1 VATRKKT
8 TRAKAKPPQRRQRQR
23 KPRRGPGRWLD
34 DDMLVLYEQA
44 PAEQGAAA
52 GGDTANKVASRGT
65 GGALWRDAY
74 DEFRRRRQQE
84 SDTAAAAVAAP
95 APGAAVAPMVP
106 QGVNWLPL
114 GPTVVMNGQTGG
126 NERQPVAGRVAG
138 LAIGPGGTVIYA
150 ASANGGV
157 FRSLDGA
164 LSWEAMDQID
174 LDPSSPGS
182 ASLICGAIA
191 MDPTNPRRVF
201 VGTGE
206 GATLFYYSRRVTGA
220 LPAYRGIGVLRT
232 EDGGETWEVE
242 PSDLAGQAFFA
253 LALHPADREAAVA
266 ATTAGLYR
274 RNPQPGGKFD
284 WVRVDKGV
292 FSSVVSAGTAGAARF
307 YAARWR
313 QADEPAA
320 PAVVWSADGVTW
332 KRAGS
337 AFPTN
342 DVARIALAVQP
353 NNPDLLYAF
362 VTKSNGSVHGLYRLD
377 GMAAAWKPVSG
388 LPDVLPATLGQFQGN
403 YDLALAVDPEKPDIV
418 YLGGNC
424 HLQLGGA
431 SVWRCQL
438 APAGT
443 GWRVTANASIGQHAH
458 SDVHALV
465 HSPGNPNELWCA
477 SDGGVFLNRDPRGT
491 GKFTA
496 QNNGLAC
503 LCCNFIAQHPT
514 DPSIVFTGLQDNG
527 TALKVGSF
535 WHHVQDGDG
544 GYCVINWADP
554 RQILVFSNGDILRST
569 TGGKTHEGWKS
580 GPPLGWQ
587 TMTQPVVGL
596 PYNPDPARKAD
607 AKRVATGVANRVYV
621 SDDFGATWPA
631 ASTPSFKLSPSAGS
645 VFALAFATRTRL
657 FVGTTRGKVFRADE
671 GQGGWTVTPLLGATG
686 HLDVGGVI
694 TDVAVDLADNTRAS
708 IYVAFGGIATQSTSS
723 AHVWW
728 FDGHDWQPRS
738 GTAPAGL
745 LNVEHNALA
754 IDPQNPNHIYVGAD
768 IGVWHSSDGG
778 RSWEILQNGLPDAP
792 VFDLQIHPT
801 QRLLRA
807 ATHGRGIFEIPI

>member
-1 VATRKKT
+1 MATGKKAT
-8 TRAKAKPPQRRQRQR
+8 YAKAKR
-23 KPRRGPGRWLD
+23 PRLRPSKRGPARWLD
-34 DDMLVLYEQA
+34 DDLLFLYEKGTGKTA
-44 PAEQGAAA
+44 AEKVAKTRSA
-52 GGDTANKVASRGT
+52 GGSLWHDT
-65 GGALWRDAY
+65 Y

-84 SDTAAAAVAAP
+84 SDALTPVIAAV
-95 APGAAVAPMVP
+95 APGAAPAAPVVP

-114 GPTVVMNGQTGG
+114 GPTVVMNGQTGA
-126 NERQPVAGRVAG
+126 ERQPVAGRVAG
-138 LAIGPGGTVIYA
+138 LAIGPGGAVIYA

-157 FRSLDGA
+157 FRSRDGA

-174 LDPSSPGS
+174 LDPNSPGS

-206 GATLFYYSRRVTGA
+206 GATLFFYSRRITGA

-232 EDGGETWEVE
+232 DDGGETWEVE
-242 PSDLAGQAFFA
+242 ASDLAGQAFFA
-253 LALHPADREAAVA
+253 LALNPVDREGAVA
-266 ATTAGLYR
+266 ATTSGLYR
-274 RNPQPGGKFD
+274 RKPQAGGKFE
-284 WVRVDKGV
+284 WVRIANGV
-292 FSSVVSAGTAGAARF
+292 FSSVVAASAAGAVRF
-307 YAARWR
+307 FAARWR

-320 PAVVWSADGVTW
+320 PAVLWSPDGVTW
-332 KRAGS
+332 QRAGR

-353 NNPDLLYAF
+353 AKPDLLYAF
-362 VTKSNGSVHGLYRLD
+362 VVKSNGSLHGLYRLD
-377 GMAAAWKPVSG
+377 GMNAAWKPVSG
-388 LPDVLPATLGQFQGN
+388 LPDVLPAGQGQFQGN
-403 YDLALAVDPEKPDIV
+403 YDLAIAVDPEKPDIV
-418 YLGGNC
+418 YLGGNF
-424 HLQLGGA
+424 HPQLLGA
-431 SVWRCQL
+431 SVWRCEVV
-438 APAGT
+438 AAGA
-443 GWRVTANASIGQHAH
+443 GYRVAVSASIGHHAH

-477 SDGGVFLNRDPRGT
+477 CDGGVFLNRDPRGT

-554 RQILVFSNGDILRST
+554 RQILVFCNGDIKRST
-569 TGGKTHEGWKS
+569 TGGKTHDGWKS

-587 TMTQPVVGL
+587 TMTQPIVGV
-596 PYNPDPARKAD
+596 PYNADPARKAD
-607 AKRVATGVANRVYV
+607 ARRVATGVAHRVYV

-631 ASTPSFKLSPSAGS
+631 ASTPSFKLSPSDGS
-645 VFALAFATRTRL
+645 VFALAFASRTRV
-657 FVGTTRGKVFRADE
+657 FIGTTRGKVFQADQ
-671 GQGGWTVTPLLGATG
+671 GQGGWTVMPLVGATG
-686 HLDVGGVI
+686 HLDVAGVI
-694 TDVAVDLADNTRAS
+694 TDVAVDLADDTRVS
-708 IYVAFGGIATQSTSS
+708 IYVAFGIISMQSASS

-728 FDGHDWQPRS
+728 YDGRDWQPRS
-738 GTAPAGL
+738 GAGPAAL

-754 IDPQNPNHIYVGAD
+754 IDAQNPNHIYVGAD
-768 IGVWHSSDGG
+768 IGVWHSADGG
-778 RSWEILQNGLPDAP
+778 RNWGILQNGLPDAP

>member
-1 VATRKKT
+1 MATRKKT
-8 TRAKAKPPQRRQRQR
+8 TRAKAKPPQR
-23 KPRRGPGRWLD
+23 KPRRGPVRWLD
-34 DDMLVLYEQA
+34 DDILVLYERK
-44 PAEQGAAA
+44 PTEQGAGA
-52 GGDTANKVASRGT
+52 GNDTADKVAKSRGA

-74 DEFRRRRQQE
+74 DEFRRRRQQD
-84 SDTAAAAVAAP
+84 SDAVTAAVAAP
-95 APGAAVAPMVP
+95 APGAVAAPMVP

-157 FRSLDGA
+157 FRSRDGA
-164 LSWEAMDQID
+164 LGWEAMDQID
-174 LDPSSPGS
+174 LDPNSPGS

-206 GATLFYYSRRVTGA
+206 GATLFFYSRRITGA

-253 LALHPADREAAVA
+253 LALNPADREAAVA

-292 FSSVVSAGTAGAARF
+292 FSSVVSTGTAGAARF

-313 QADEPAA
+313 QADEPAS

-337 AFPTN
+337 AFPAN

-377 GMAAAWKPVSG
+377 GMNAAWKPVSG

-403 YDLALAVDPEKPDIV
+403 YDLAIAVDPEKPDIV
-418 YLGGNC
+418 YLGGNL

-438 APAGT
+438 APAGA

-477 SDGGVFLNRDPRGT
+477 CDGGVFLNRDPRGT

-580 GPPLGWQ
+580 APPLGWQ

-607 AKRVATGVANRVYV
+607 AKRVATGVAHRVYV

-631 ASTPSFKLSPSAGS
+631 ASTPSFKLSPSDGS

-657 FVGTTRGKVFRADE
+657 FVGTTRGKVFRADQ
-671 GQGGWTVTPLLGATG
+671 GQGGWTVTPLLGTTG

-708 IYVAFGGIATQSTSS
+708 IYVAFGSLATQSVSS

-807 ATHGRGIFEIPI
+807 ATHGRGIFEMPI

>member
-1 VATRKKT
+1 MATRKKT

-34 DDMLVLYEQA
+34 DDMLVLYERA

-52 GGDTANKVASRGT
+52 GDDTADKVANRGT

-157 FRSLDGA
+157 FRSRDGA

-377 GMAAAWKPVSG
+377 GMAAAWKPASG

-403 YDLALAVDPEKPDIV
+403 YDLAIAVDPEKPDIV

-438 APAGT
+438 APAGA

-554 RQILVFSNGDILRST
+554 RQILVFCNGDIKRST
-569 TGGKTHEGWKS
+569 TGGKTHDGWKS
-580 GPPLGWQ
+580 GPPYPWQ
-587 TMTQPVVGL
+587 TMTQPIVGV
-596 PYNPDPARKAD
+596 PYNADPARKAD
-607 AKRVATGVANRVYV
+607 AKRVATGVGNRVYV

-631 ASTPSFKLSPSAGS
+631 ASTPSIKLSPSAGS
-645 VFALAFATRTRL
+645 VFALAFASRTRI
-657 FVGTTRGKVFRADE
+657 FIGTTNGKVFRADQ
-671 GQGGWTVTPLLGATG
+671 GQGGWTVTPLLGAAG
-686 HLDVGGVI
+686 HLDVAGVI

-708 IYVAFGGIATQSTSS
+708 VYVAFGGIAAQSISS

-728 FDGHDWQPRS
+728 
-738 GTAPAGL
+738 
-745 LNVEHNALA
+745 
-754 IDPQNPNHIYVGAD
+754 
-768 IGVWHSSDGG
+768 
-778 RSWEILQNGLPDAP
+778 
-792 VFDLQIHPT
+792 
-801 QRLLRA
+801 
-807 ATHGRGIFEIPI
+807 